1 MSLRFLMPAF
11 VWTVL
16 FISSLFSYAESVHL
30 SPLVHDEPQG
40 GYVFT
45 ALAPLPSV
53 LPDVQEAT
61 QVPSSPKNTTQIVL
75 KKK

>member
-1 MSLRFLMPAF
+1 MA
-11 VWTVL
+11 
-16 FISSLFSYAESVHL
+16 SYAESVKL
-30 SPLVHDEPQG
+30 SPLVHDDPQE

-53 LPDVQEAT
+53 LPDVQNT
-61 QVPSSPKNTTQIVL
+61 SNPSAIQEPTTQIVL